1 MIDNLLEA
9 GVLNAHGKI
18 TRRQTTFWDIVLT
31 DSGPH
36 RVHFRR
42 KHEFFF
48 HGEDFLGFV
57 IYDDH
62 PLLMDYVEEW
72 RDFIYLASTV
82 EDTEPLISRL
92 SQAVADLTGTWR
104 SVYRYLNS
112 CFDTQALLQSGNG
125 LLLAG
130 PRTIVDEISPLFA
143 EYGVATSILKGMPA
157 RGAPRVLVLGIK
169 FRCRRIV
176 RVDNT
181 SAKHDVLGS
190 GNRHLKTF

>member
-9 GVLNAHGKI
+9 DSLNAYGKI

-36 RVHFRR
+36 RIYFHG

-48 HGEDFLGFV
+48 HGEDFLGFAV
-57 IYDDH
+57 YDNH

-72 RDFIYLASTV
+72 RNVYLASAV

-92 SQAVADLTGTWR
+92 SQAVADLTGNWR
-104 SVYRYLNS
+104 PVYRYLNS
-112 CFDTQALLQSGNG
+112 CFGTRALLQSGNG

-130 PRTIVDEISPLFA
+130 PRTIVDGISPLFA

-157 RGAPRVLVLGIK
+157 RGAPRVLVLG
-169 FRCRRIV
+169 
-176 RVDNT
+176 
-181 SAKHDVLGS
+181 
-190 GNRHLKTF
+190 